1 MRCYPMSIDYNA
13 SVPKNGMVVCYDM
26 ANTRC
31 YSGSGST
38 VVNLANPGTYNATLV
53 NSPTLSNGQMTFNG
67 TNQSMYFQ
75 VPSSQAR
82 TVCIMYKLPNTG
94 AGWGPL
100 WRSDDWRERIF
111 PTGITLID
119 YGGTYYT
126 ASLSTTDNVWQHVVY
141 SYEGTR
147 IRSYKNG
154 VMQQEITTVNTPW
167 NTGNF
172 TYYTGRQAGGSTDTY
187 VAETLIYLSFY
198 NRSLSDFEVS
208 QHFNALRGRVGI

>member
-1 MRCYPMSIDYNA
+1 MSIDYNTGI
-13 SVPKNGMVVCYDM
+13 PKDGLVVCFDM

-31 YSGSGST
+31 YSSGST
-38 VVNLANPGTYNATLV
+38 AYNLAVPGSYNATLV
-53 NSPTLSNGQMTFNG
+53 GSPTLSNGQMTFNG
-67 TNQSMYFQ
+67 SNQSLYFQ

-82 TVCIMYKLPNTG
+82 TVCLLYKQSNSS

-100 WRSDDWRERIF
+100 WRSEDWKERIF
-111 PTGITLID
+111 PNGITLID

-154 VMQQEITTVNTPW
+154 VMQQEITTVNSPW
-167 NTGNF
+167 NTGTY
-172 TYYTGRQAGGSTDTY
+172 TYYTGRQAGGSSDVY
-187 VAETLIYLSFY
+187 VPETLSYLSFY
-198 NRSLSDFEVS
+198 NRSLSDDEVK
-208 QHFNALRGRVGI
+208 QHFNALRGRVGL